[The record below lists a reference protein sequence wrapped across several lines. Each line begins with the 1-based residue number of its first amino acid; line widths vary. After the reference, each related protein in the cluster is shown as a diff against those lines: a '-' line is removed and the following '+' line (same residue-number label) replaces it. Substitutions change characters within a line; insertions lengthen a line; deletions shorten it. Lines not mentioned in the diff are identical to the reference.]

1 MERLKLKM
9 AGEIA
14 LSENPGATMK
24 KWREIFG
31 ITQAELGRYLKIGTS
46 TISDYEGERRKS
58 PGTGVIKRFV
68 DALISIDIK
77 TGGTTVRRFSD
88 DEPKESFFEL
98 KEFSSSI
105 SALEFSKLIDGKAVV
120 NGSLLAEKKVYGY
133 TLLDSIKVI
142 LDMPYEEFPKL
153 YGSVGERAF
162 IFTKVSTGRSPMVV
176 IRVTPM
182 KPSVVVLHGLASVDR
197 LGVKIAQKEKIP
209 VITTRMELPL
219 IKERLAK
226 I

>member
-1 MERLKLKM
+1 
-9 AGEIA
+9 
-14 LSENPGATMK
+14 MK

-58 PGTGVIKRFV
+58 PGTVVIKRFV
-68 DALISIDIK
+68 DALISIDVK
-77 TGGTTVRRFSD
+77 TGGTTVRRFSE
-88 DEPKESFFEL
+88 DEPKEAFYEL
-98 KEFSSSI
+98 REFSSSI
-105 SALEFSKLIDGKAVV
+105 SGADFSKLIDGRAVV

-182 KPSVVVLHGLASVDR
+182 KPSVVVLHGLTSVDR
-197 LGVKIAQKEKIP
+197 LGIKIAQKERIP
-209 VITTRMELPL
+209 VITTKMDIAE
-219 IKERLAK
+219 IKEKLSK
-226 I
+226 T

>member
-1 MERLKLKM
+1 M

-46 TISDYEGERRKS
+46 TISDYEGDRRKS
-58 PGTGVIKRFV
+58 PGTGVLRRFV
-68 DALISIDIK
+68 DALIAIDVK
-77 TGGTTVRRFSD
+77 TGGTTVRRFSE
-88 DEPKESFFEL
+88 DEPREAFYEL
-98 KEFSSSI
+98 REFSSSI
-105 SALEFSKLIDGKAVV
+105 SGTEFSKLIEGRAVV
-120 NGSLLAEKKVYGY
+120 NGSLLPEKKAYGY

-182 KPSVVVLHGLASVDR
+182 KPSIVVLHGLTSVDR
-197 LGVKIAQKEKIP
+197 LGIKIAQKERIP
-209 VITTRMELPL
+209 VITTKMEVAE
-219 IKERLAK
+219 IKEKLSK

>member
-1 MERLKLKM
+1 
-9 AGEIA
+9 
-14 LSENPGATMK
+14 MK

-58 PGTGVIKRFV
+58 PGTGVIRRFV

-77 TGGTTVRRFSD
+77 TGGTTVRRFSE
-88 DEPKESFFEL
+88 DEPKENFFEL

-197 LGVKIAQKEKIP
+197 LGIKIAQKEKIP
-209 VITTRMELPL
+209 VITTKMELHL
-219 IKERLAK
+219 IKEKLAK

>member
-1 MERLKLKM
+1 
-9 AGEIA
+9 
-14 LSENPGATMK
+14 MK

-46 TISDYEGERRKS
+46 TISDYEGDRRKS
-58 PGTGVIKRFV
+58 PGTGVLRRFV
-68 DALISIDIK
+68 DALIAIDVK
-77 TGGTTVRRFSD
+77 TGGTTVRRFSE
-88 DEPKESFFEL
+88 DEPREAFYEL
-98 KEFSSSI
+98 REFSSSI
-105 SALEFSKLIDGKAVV
+105 SGTEFSKLIEGRAVV
-120 NGSLLAEKKVYGY
+120 NGSLLPEKKAYGY

-182 KPSVVVLHGLASVDR
+182 KPSIVVLHGLTSVDR
-197 LGVKIAQKEKIP
+197 LGIKIAQKERIP
-209 VITTRMELPL
+209 VITTKMEVAE
-219 IKERLAK
+219 IKEKLSK

>member
-1 MERLKLKM
+1 MERLRLKI
-9 AGEIA
+9 AGEIS
-14 LSENPGATMK
+14 LSDNPGATMK

-46 TISDYEGERRKS
+46 TISDYEGDRRKS
-58 PGTGVIKRFV
+58 PGTGVVKRFV

-77 TGGTTVRRFSD
+77 TGGTTVRRFS
-88 DEPKESFFEL
+88 EEVPKESFFEL
-98 KEFSSSI
+98 KEFSTSLSGTDF
-105 SALEFSKLIDGKAVV
+105 AKLIDGKAVV

-182 KPSVVVLHGLASVDR
+182 KPSVVVLHGLTSVDR

-209 VITTRMELPL
+209 VITTKMDIAT
-219 IKERLAK
+219 IKEQLSK